1 MSARPKKSK
10 ADKPKV
16 KIFRRFIWG
25 SLVSSDFLN
34 RNKVKIFVGL
44 ILILMFIATKYEC
57 QVGMENIR
65 KLSNKLE
72 VAKTESIRQHMIY
85 MSRTRESAM
94 TSLADSV
101 RPGLGILA
109 DLGVSFHHFD
119 DAERGFTFRDDDAPL
134 DMRMTRTAPV
144 TAADILNTYEHGA
157 LADILRLYG
166 EVSRPGAVASA
177 IIRARGAAPLRTSGD
192 LMRAVTPLLNPAR
205 VRKELAR
212 VYQALRIVVNDEMSA
227 LRHLLRDSLRVLRP
241 GGRLAVITY
250 HSLEDRLV
258 KNFMRTGNF
267 EGKVDKD
274 VYGNVQA
281 PLCPVTSKAI
291 APDAEEVARNPRSR
305 SAHLR
310 AASFTPMETKK
321 I

>member
-57 QVGMENIR
+57 QVGMEDIR

-101 RPGLGILA
+101 RPGLGIRERPPYTLPA
-109 DLGVSFHHFD
+109 SDL
-119 DAERGFTFRDDDAPL
+119 
-134 DMRMTRTAPV
+134 
-144 TAADILNTYEHGA
+144 
-157 LADILRLYG
+157 
-166 EVSRPGAVASA
+166 
-177 IIRARGAAPLRTSGD
+177 
-192 LMRAVTPLLNPAR
+192 
-205 VRKELAR
+205 KE
-212 VYQALRIVVNDEMSA
+212 Q
-227 LRHLLRDSLRVLRP
+227 
-241 GGRLAVITY
+241 
-250 HSLEDRLV
+250 
-258 KNFMRTGNF
+258 
-267 EGKVDKD
+267 
-274 VYGNVQA
+274 
-281 PLCPVTSKAI
+281 
-291 APDAEEVARNPRSR
+291 
-305 SAHLR
+305 
-310 AASFTPMETKK
+310 
-321 I
+321 